1 MYVLNVTDADIFIK
15 LDRDLFIIE
24 ILMCNFSYGEVL
36 AQIVCFIYIFITCKF
51 N

>member
-24 ILMCNFSYGEVL
+24 ILMCNFSMAKSSHKLYV
-36 AQIVCFIYIFITCKF
+36 
-51 N
+51 